1 MGDLSSLTYDF
12 LTRFFI
18 LFVYLGDMAGL
29 ASGFQDPICMVDG
42 SAYDP
47 DKAYKDSKLVS
58 NKFD

>member
-1 MGDLSSLTYDF
+1 M
-12 LTRFFI
+12 I
-18 LFVYLGDMAGL
+18 LFPIFNYLNSGDMIGL

-58 NKFD
+58 R

>member
-1 MGDLSSLTYDF
+1 M
-12 LTRFFI
+12 I
-18 LFVYLGDMAGL
+18 GL

-58 NKFD
+58 RWIRIIKEKRKINSI

>member
-1 MGDLSSLTYDF
+1 MT
-12 LTRFFI
+12 
-18 LFVYLGDMAGL
+18 GL